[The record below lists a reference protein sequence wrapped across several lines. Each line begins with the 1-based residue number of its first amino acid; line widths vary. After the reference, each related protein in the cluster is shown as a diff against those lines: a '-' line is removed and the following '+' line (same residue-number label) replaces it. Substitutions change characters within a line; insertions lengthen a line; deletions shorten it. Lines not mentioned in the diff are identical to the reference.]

1 MRLRVRESVCMR
13 VRLRV
18 CESVSSF
25 ENVVVT
31 SVRDATP
38 EPPGDPPRESTT
50 CESAAR
56 VRRLRVHVRV
66 MTGRVYVRVYVKVA
80 GI

>member
-1 MRLRVRESVCMR
+1 MR

-18 CESVSSF
+18 CESVSSS
-25 ENVVVT
+25 ENVVT

-50 CESAAR
+50 CESAPAR

-66 MTGRVYVRVYVKVA
+66 MTGRVYVRAYLKVA
-80 GI
+80 GTI

>member
-1 MRLRVRESVCMR
+1 MCTR

-18 CESVSSF
+18 CESVSS
-25 ENVVVT
+25 ENHVVT

-38 EPPGDPPRESTT
+38 EPPGDPPRQST